1 MSEESRVRYT
11 LAAASVVVVIGAG
24 FAVAGFAGGTDSPGR
39 PVSDEQ
45 VQQQPDPDAATVDP
59 DDPIVDTAESA
70 SPAASPSATAKRSA
84 SPKPTAP
91 KKPRSTATA
100 SAPRK
105 PAPAPAGGSVVQQ
118 VLAHINAA
126 RSAEGLARLTLSAK
140 LSKASTLHTQL
151 MTGACGLSHR
161 CSGEADLGDR
171 FTKQGVRWSSAGE
184 NIGYGSAGSS
194 NAAIVRAANGLTDSM
209 LAEKPPNDGHRK
221 NLLNKS
227 FTTIGLSIVR
237 DSGGRVWMTQDFT
250 G

>member
-1 MSEESRVRYT
+1 MSDESRFRYT

-24 FAVAGFAGGTDSPGR
+24 FAIAGFDGGTSDAASP
-39 PVSDEQ
+39 VAD
-45 VQQQPDPDAATVDP
+45 QQLTEPDDVGDAATVDP
-59 DDPIVDTAESA
+59 GDSIVDPSDSATPSA
-70 SPAASPSATAKRSA
+70 SATPKPAAKKKKAPPSTK
-84 SPKPTAP
+84 KAP
-91 KKPRSTATA
+91 
-100 SAPRK
+100 APK

-126 RSAEGLARLTLSAK
+126 RSDKGLRRLTLSTK
-140 LSKASTLHTQL
+140 LSKASTLHTQR
-151 MTGACGLSHR
+151 MTGSCGLSHR
-161 CSGEADLGDR
+161 CSGEADLGPR
-171 FTKQGVRWSSAGE
+171 FTAQGVNWSSAGE

-194 NAAIVRAANGLTDSM
+194 TAAIVRAANGLTDSM

-237 DSGGRVWMTQDFT
+237 DSKGRVWMTQDFV